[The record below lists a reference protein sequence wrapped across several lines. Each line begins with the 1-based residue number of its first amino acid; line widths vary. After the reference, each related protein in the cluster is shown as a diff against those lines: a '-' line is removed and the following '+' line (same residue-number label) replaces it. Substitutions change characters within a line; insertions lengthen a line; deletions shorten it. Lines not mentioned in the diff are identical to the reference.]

1 MQWINRTKPLNSR
14 GRRTCEEGKHPAAT
28 LLMVTIGLLLVL
40 GLASTPLNAQVT
52 GSATLRGTVKDE
64 NGAVVIKA
72 SVILV
77 NEATK
82 DERKTTSN
90 NEGIYVFSSV
100 HPGSYTLVVEA
111 SGFKKG
117 EQTALALGPSDNR
130 GYDVILQVG
139 QAGETV
145 TVTANAEV
153 LQTETGAK
161 ENTIS
166 SAQIQN
172 LSIISRSSL
181 ELLRILPGVVA
192 PDGPDLESIS
202 FGGGA
207 NQNSAYHVNGLRG
220 ENNTVTVDGA
230 RMMDIGSNNGTIITA
245 NPDMVSEV
253 KVQTSNYAAEH
264 GTSSVL
270 INATTKGGAK
280 DFHGSLYDYSRDH
293 TLGANDRSN
302 SINLI
307 KKPDSTYN
315 YPGGNISGPVYLP
328 KKVFG
333 PLGGFNENKDKLFFF
348 VGYEYY
354 YQRVDE
360 GSKLGRVPSL
370 KMRNGDFSE
379 LLPILG
385 PDGNPIANQPNY
397 FGIARKQLTV
407 PAGCVAPGYRW
418 RSAGAQEQPGPL
430 RRSYAPGTGAREQ
443 LPGSEL

>member
-1 MQWINRTKPLNSR
+1 
-14 GRRTCEEGKHPAAT
+14 
-28 LLMVTIGLLLVL
+28 
-40 GLASTPLNAQVT
+40 
-52 GSATLRGTVKDE
+52 
-64 NGAVVIKA
+64 
-72 SVILV
+72 
-77 NEATK
+77 
-82 DERKTTSN
+82 
-90 NEGIYVFSSV
+90 
-100 HPGSYTLVVEA
+100 
-111 SGFKKG
+111 
-117 EQTALALGPSDNR
+117 
-130 GYDVILQVG
+130 
-139 QAGETV
+139 
-145 TVTANAEV
+145 
-153 LQTETGAK
+153 
-161 ENTIS
+161 
-166 SAQIQN
+166 
-172 LSIISRSSL
+172 
-181 ELLRILPGVVA
+181 
-192 PDGPDLESIS
+192 
-202 FGGGA
+202 
-207 NQNSAYHVNGLRG
+207 
-220 ENNTVTVDGA
+220 
-230 RMMDIGSNNGTIITA
+230 MMDIGSNNGTIITA

-307 KKPDSTYN
+307 QKPDSTYN
-315 YPGGNISGPVYLP
+315 YPGGNIGGPVYLP

-385 PDGNPIANQPNY
+385 PDGNPVANQPNY

-407 PAGCVAPGYRW
+407 PAGCVGPGYVG
-418 RSAGAQEQPGPL
+418 RSAGAQEQPRPL
-430 RRSYAPGTGAREQ
+430 RRSYTPGTGARRQ
-443 LPGSEL
+443 LPGSEPAIRVASTTTSTACSAKRSQPVHSRSTQH